1 MGGRDVRA
9 RLVRSSSVR
18 PAFLTPYRH
27 CVKIAALET
36 IMARYRCIIC
46 QYVYDEKSE
55 GIPFDDL
62 PPDWTC
68 PVCGAA
74 KSEFEKIDEELQP
87 AAAPAEIIREGKT
100 LEDFRRASDDV
111 ETLMADIHR
120 MAATGESVIEPM
132 RSRKPSVSWDD
143 ILIKSAQLARLPL
156 NRDEPVDTRTVIGP
170 KAKKPLVIGT
180 PIIIS
185 HMSFGA
191 LSKEALAAL
200 ALGSGAAGTAMCS
213 GEGGI
218 LPEALGMAHSYIL
231 EYVPNRYSITE
242 ENLKRVDAIEI
253 KFGQSAKPGM
263 GGHLPGAKV
272 TAEIAAVRGFP
283 EGVDIVSP
291 SRFPDIANRDDLKR
305 KVAELRRLSGGRP
318 VGIKLAAGHIEADLE
333 FALHAGPDF
342 ITIDGRAGGTGAA
355 VKFIKDATSIPTIY
369 ALHRARKYLDGKG
382 IKDVTL
388 IATGG
393 LRVSSD
399 FAKALALGADVVAIG
414 TAALMAIGCQQY
426 RICDSGRCP
435 VGIATH
441 DPGLRVRLN
450 FEESARWLANFL
462 RVSTEELKDFARLT
476 GNDDVHKLSVRD
488 LATTSSEISGN
499 TSIEHA

>member
-1 MGGRDVRA
+1 
-9 RLVRSSSVR
+9 
-18 PAFLTPYRH
+18 
-27 CVKIAALET
+27 
-36 IMARYRCIIC
+36 MARFRCLIC
-46 QYVYDEKSE
+46 QYVYNEKTE

-74 KSEFEKIDEELQP
+74 MSEFEEIDDEPPPP
-87 AAAPAEIIREGKT
+87 AAAPPEIIREGKT

-120 MAATGESVIEPM
+120 MAATGESIIEPM
-132 RSRKPSVSWDD
+132 RSRKPSVSWGD
-143 ILIKSAQLARLPL
+143 ILIKGAQLARLPL
-156 NRDEPVDTRTVIGP
+156 NRDEPVDTRMVIGP

-191 LSKEALAAL
+191 LSKEAQTAL
-200 ALGSGAAGTAMCS
+200 ALGSGAVGTAMGS

-218 LPEALGMAHSYIL
+218 LAEALGMAHSYIL

-242 ENLKRVDAIEI
+242 ENLGRVDAVEI

-263 GGHLPGAKV
+263 GGHLPAGKV
-272 TAEIAAVRGFP
+272 TAEIAAIRGFP
-283 EGVDIVSP
+283 EGVDIISP
-291 SRFPDIANRDDLKR
+291 SRFPDIATRDDLKR

-318 VGIKLAAGHIEADLE
+318 VGVKFAAGQVEADLE
-333 FALHAGPDF
+333 FALHAEPDF
-342 ITIDGRAGGTGAA
+342 ITIDGRAGATGAA

-369 ALHRARKYLDGKG
+369 ALHRARKYLDARG
-382 IKDVTL
+382 IKGVTL
-388 IATGG
+388 IITGG

-435 VGIATH
+435 VGIATQ
-441 DPGLRVRLN
+441 DPGLRARLN
-450 FEESARWLANFL
+450 VDESARWLANFL
-462 RVSTEELKDFARLT
+462 RVSTEELQDFARLT
-476 GNDDVHKLSVRD
+476 GNDSVHKLSVRD

>member
-1 MGGRDVRA
+1 
-9 RLVRSSSVR
+9 
-18 PAFLTPYRH
+18 
-27 CVKIAALET
+27 
-36 IMARYRCIIC
+36 MARYRCLIC
-46 QYVYDEKSE
+46 QYVYNEKTE

-62 PPDWTC
+62 LPDWTC

-74 KSEFEKIDEELQP
+74 KSEFEEIDDEPQPP
-87 AAAPAEIIREGKT
+87 AAAPLEIIREGKT

-120 MAATGESVIEPM
+120 MAATGESVVEPM
-132 RSRKPSVSWDD
+132 RSRKPSVSWGE
-143 ILIKSAQLARLPL
+143 ILIKGAQLARLPR

-191 LSKEALAAL
+191 LSKEALTAL

-242 ENLKRVDAIEI
+242 ENLKRVDAVEI

-263 GGHLPGAKV
+263 GGHLPGGKV
-272 TAEIAAVRGFP
+272 TAEIAAIRGFP
-283 EGVDIVSP
+283 EGVDIISP
-291 SRFPDIANRDDLKR
+291 SRFPDIATRDDLRR
-305 KVAELRRLSGGRP
+305 KVAELRHLSGGRP
-318 VGIKLAAGHIEADLE
+318 VGVKFAAGHVEADLE

-342 ITIDGRAGGTGAA
+342 ITIDGRAGATGAA
-355 VKFIKDATSIPTIY
+355 VKFIKDSTSIPTIY

-382 IKDVTL
+382 IKGVTL
-388 IATGG
+388 IVTGG

-435 VGIATH
+435 VGIATQ
-441 DPGLRVRLN
+441 DPGLRARLN
-450 FEESARWLANFL
+450 VDESARWLANFL